1 MPQRFIGASF
11 VCATHGLTYLSIRS
25 LHMTTPNPYRRWINS
40 SQDMLTCT
48 SSSCRAAICVD
59 ISPSLSAESARKLA
73 MQYRQMLATVHTS
86 ICPFRSDAERWLL
99 DEGSKKQSEGFVVS
113 PFLLP
118 MADDYVLLED
128 LAAGGLVARTMI
140 RAAAVQLND
149 HFERANMGL
158 SKLNVA
164 VPRTLV
170 EFVEKEVAA
179 AGGITSDK
187 LESDADRVSGWIYAA
202 LAGELKRS
210 EEDSGD
216 VLAKEVSGDDDFA
229 NLVTNVPLL
238 AALGRRPAVSGTDDT
253 SDDAAL
259 VECPLCLAR
268 ISLTSCKEAHAGD
281 APPMKRQRTSDG
293 DATSSSRQPVDMLT
307 SHRHYCPY
315 VCAGGCNVEGGA
327 LPGWKGI
334 LGMIGKQ
341 NRDKENTGTSSGVEM
356 DKSVSTGEESF
367 RSIRSLLMLP
377 SKPKA

>member
-1 MPQRFIGASF
+1 
-11 VCATHGLTYLSIRS
+11 
-25 LHMTTPNPYRRWINS
+25 
-40 SQDMLTCT
+40 
-48 SSSCRAAICVD
+48 
-59 ISPSLSAESARKLA
+59 
-73 MQYRQMLATVHTS
+73 MLATVHTS
-86 ICPFRSDAERWLL
+86 ICPFASDAERWLL

-128 LAAGGLVARTMI
+128 LAAGGLVARKMI
-140 RAAAVQLND
+140 RAAAVQLNE

-158 SKLNVA
+158 SKLNVT

-170 EFVEKEVAA
+170 ELVEKEVVAA
-179 AGGITSDK
+179 ESAMADAITSEK
-187 LESDADRVSGWIYAA
+187 LESDADRVSRWIYAA

-216 VLAKEVSGDDDFA
+216 VLAKEVSGEDDFT

-238 AALGRRPAVSGTDDT
+238 AALGWRPAVSSTDDT
-253 SDDAAL
+253 SDDAAM

-268 ISLTSCKEAHAGD
+268 ISLTSCKEVHAGD
-281 APPMKRQRTSDG
+281 APPTKRQRTSDG

-315 VCAGGCNVEGGA
+315 VCAGGCNIEGGA
-327 LPGWKGI
+327 LPGWRGI
-334 LGMIGKQ
+334 VEMIGKQ
-341 NRDKENTGTSSGVEM
+341 NRDKENTSSSPDDEM

-367 RSIRSLLMLP
+367 RSVRSLLRNALP

>member
-1 MPQRFIGASF
+1 
-11 VCATHGLTYLSIRS
+11 
-25 LHMTTPNPYRRWINS
+25 
-40 SQDMLTCT
+40 MLACT
-48 SSSCRAAICVD
+48 SSSCRAAICID
-59 ISPSLSAESARKLA
+59 IGPSLSAESARMLA

-128 LAAGGLVARTMI
+128 LAAGGLVARKMI
-140 RAAAVQLND
+140 RAAAVQLNE

-179 AGGITSDK
+179 AESATAGAITSDK
-187 LESDADRVSGWIYAA
+187 LESDADRVSGWIYTA

-210 EEDSGD
+210 EKDSGN

-238 AALGRRPAVSGTDDT
+238 AALGWRPAVSSTDDT
-253 SDDAAL
+253 SDDAAM

-268 ISLTSCKEAHAGD
+268 ISLTSCQEAHAGD
-281 APPMKRQRTSDG
+281 APPTKRRRTSGG
-293 DATSSSRQPVDMLT
+293 DATSSKHQPVDMLT

-315 VCAGGCNVEGGA
+315 VAQGGCNVEGGA

-341 NRDKENTGTSSGVEM
+341 NRDKENTSCSSGVEM
-356 DKSVSTGEESF
+356 DKRVSTGEESF
-367 RSIRSLLMLP
+367 RSVRSLLRNALP